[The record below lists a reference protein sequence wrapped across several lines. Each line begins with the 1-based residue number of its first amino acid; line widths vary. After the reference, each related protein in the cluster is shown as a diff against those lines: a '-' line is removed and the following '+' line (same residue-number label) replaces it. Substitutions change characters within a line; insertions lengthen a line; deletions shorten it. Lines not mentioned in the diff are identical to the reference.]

1 MKIQVPLPSQMF
13 TCINHFYICHFLL
26 NIFDLSVI
34 FIREKD
40 FIQERESLLQQQA
53 EKDQQY
59 DDLVRSLKD
68 RVSSSTTMCS
78 VYPTFLV

>member
-34 FIREKD
+34 IYQRKRLHPG
-40 FIQERESLLQQQA
+40 ERVA
-53 EKDQQY
+53 
-59 DDLVRSLKD
+59 V
-68 RVSSSTTMCS
+68 TAAG
-78 VYPTFLV
+78 